1 MNKDEYYNG
10 PCTRV
15 FCPALAVNTG
25 RLGGTGVQHDT
36 RVDGPCR
43 PAVNTGSVDRRP
55 QTRPVNT
62 RAQNDTHVGRQCS
75 QPVNTG
81 TRVVSTEPSRVALVD
96 INSTA
101 GSESMDHFK

>member
-1 MNKDEYYNG
+1 VFRGFQYTLPVLTGRVYGCSVNT
-10 PCTRV
+10 TRV
-15 FCPALAVNTG
+15 
-25 RLGGTGVQHDT
+25 H
-36 RVDGPCR
+36 GPCR